1 MRPPQAIF
9 KESQPFRPRSVLRHP
24 LVWLAMAVTLGIA
37 VFIIWGGRESPETA
51 TERADKPAV
60 AARPTPR
67 GRVVETPQAG
77 RPGDEARALIASLRK
92 QDPGGDALGEAVQ
105 GAERM
110 LKDGRRADAHLLY
123 LFAARQG
130 HAQAAFT
137 LAEIYDPL
145 HFDKD
150 KSLLGAPDPLQA
162 AKWYRVAAEKGVK
175 RATKRQQALR
185 RWLEERASG
194 GDLDAQRMLLGWR

>member
-9 KESQPFRPRSVLRHP
+9 KETQPFRPRSVLRHP
-24 LVWLAMAVTLGIA
+24 LVWLAMAVTVAIA
-37 VFIIWGGRESPETA
+37 AFIIWGGRESPETVA
-51 TERADKPAV
+51 ERADKPA
-60 AARPTPR
+60 AAKPAPR

-92 QDPGGDALGEAVQ
+92 QDPAGDALEEAVQ

-110 LKDGRRADAHLLY
+110 LQDGRRADAHLLY

-145 HFDKD
+145 HFDED

-162 AKWYRVAAEKGVK
+162 AKWYRVAADKGEK
-175 RATKRQQALR
+175 RAGKRRKALR
-185 RWLEERASG
+185 RRLEEQASG
-194 GDLDAQRMLLGWR
+194 GDPEAQRMLLGWR